1 LERWAVG
8 LAAAV
13 AIGVV
18 VSYAIFFAVPAT
30 GGTLG
35 DNWVW
40 YLGGVSL
47 VGGLVV
53 SLVAFALAIVAKV
66 KHERWRLPWLPLS
79 VFPALLVIVVMPKRS
94 SWSSRHGPFERSPT
108 DGPSGRPSS
117 PVADWRHG

>member
-1 LERWAVG
+1 MAVG

-18 VSYAIFFAVPAT
+18 VSYAIFFAVLAM
-30 GGTLG
+30 GGTVG
-35 DNWVW
+35 DNWVG

-66 KHERWRLPWLPLS
+66 KHERWRLLWLPLS
-79 VFPALLVIVVMPKRS
+79 VFPALLAIVVIAEAFFM
-94 SWSSRHGPFERSPT
+94 E
-108 DGPSGRPSS
+108 
-117 PVADWRHG
+117 